1 MNISPYDYA
10 NVILSLIFVS
20 ISVFIG
26 IKVVLKYRKYR
37 EKTLIYVGIAWI
49 VMVESWMPAV
59 INFIVI
65 LITGNSL
72 PIEIM
77 LIIGNIFLPVGILLW
92 MIAFTELVYKKK
104 QKLISGIFIIWGV
117 VFEILFFYFL
127 ITNPSI
133 LCDLNSPPLDIDYYP
148 FMEIYQI
155 LLLVIFISTGIIFAL
170 KSFKTE
176 DQEIR
181 LKGKFLILAFL
192 SFLIG
197 ALLDITSQTIL
208 QLIIARMI
216 LMTSSIEFYCGFI
229 LPEWIKKICLKKENI

>member
-37 EKTLIYVGIAWI
+37 ETTLIFVGIAWI

-59 INFIVI
+59 TNFIVI

-92 MIAFTELVYKKK
+92 MIAFTELAYKKI
-104 QKLISGIFIIWGV
+104 QKLISSIFIIWGV
-117 VFEILFFYFL
+117 VFCLTISWSTCAIGQSSFRIE
-127 ITNPSI
+127 
-133 LCDLNSPPLDIDYYP
+133 
-148 FMEIYQI
+148 
-155 LLLVIFISTGIIFAL
+155 VI
-170 KSFKTE
+170 
-176 DQEIR
+176 
-181 LKGKFLILAFL
+181 
-192 SFLIG
+192 
-197 ALLDITSQTIL
+197 
-208 QLIIARMI
+208 
-216 LMTSSIEFYCGFI
+216 
-229 LPEWIKKICLKKENI
+229 